1 MPIVPRYERQVGPQA
16 GPSIA
21 FDTTPPSAEA
31 FGVGQSTQNLNQA
44 IGESIQKLDR
54 IAAEEKKKADDVRI
68 TGAYADLA
76 GFKNDLIY
84 NPQNGIL
91 TKQGD
96 QAFGI
101 IEQYSPKFDKRV
113 QEIEKSLTNPEQI
126 AAFRKIKDDASRD
139 LNDHMQRHIYGES
152 QKYAKEK
159 TNSAVTNARNEAV
172 LNYND
177 PDRIANSLSL
187 QRQFI
192 IQQAARE
199 GVSSEGVKVLLGQ
212 AQTETHADIIK
223 RMLTNDEDQAADV
236 YFNQVKDQIDGQK
249 IGEIE
254 GWLEA
259 GKLRGAS
266 QRLTADIISKHPLN
280 LREATLEVD
289 KIKDPKLQDEV
300 RRRVEH
306 AHAINR
312 QAKDEYLE
320 RRFNAAALEV
330 EKAKSVDV
338 IPANLWADFT
348 PSHRATLERLA
359 QPEPIQTD
367 QKLYSDLKI
376 MGALPATREKFLKTD
391 LNDYRG
397 RLSTADFQELVN
409 YKVGLLNK
417 KDDTL
422 KLADGIISENQA
434 VENATLG
441 ILKLDPKKDKDEIL
455 AFRFKLNEKVVAK
468 QRDTGEK
475 MQSEEIANLAEIMAT
490 EVIVKKRGK
499 FLPDSKKPL
508 YLLERGTPF
517 DVNISAIPPRT
528 LEQIKQALVIL
539 NKDKNS
545 EYFGRVSLDSN
556 GQPTVFKDE
565 DIRKLF
571 GKTVQRTTSGNR

>member
-1 MPIVPRYERQVGPQA
+1 MPTVPRYERQVGPQA
-16 GPSIA
+16 GPNIA
-21 FDTTPPSAEA
+21 FDTTGPSAEA
-31 FGVGQSTQNLNQA
+31 LGVGQSKQNLDLA
-44 IGESIQKLDR
+44 INENIQKLDR

-84 NPQNGIL
+84 NPQKGIL

-96 QAFGI
+96 QAFGV
-101 IEQYSPKFDKRV
+101 IEEYTPQFDKRS

-177 PDRIANSLSL
+177 PERISNSLAL

-199 GVSSEGVKVLLGQ
+199 GISSEGVKVLLGQ
-212 AQTETHADIIK
+212 AQTDTHADIIK
-223 RMLTNDEDQAADV
+223 RMLTNDEDQAADA

-259 GKLRGAS
+259 GKLRGES
-266 QRLTADIISKHPLN
+266 QRLTAEIVGKHPLN
-280 LREATLEVD
+280 LREITLEVD

-300 RRRVEH
+300 RRRAEH
-306 AHAINR
+306 AHSINQ
-312 QAKDEYLE
+312 QARDEYLE
-320 RRFNAAALEV
+320 RRLNDAALKV
-330 EKAKSVDV
+330 EKEKSVDG
-338 IPANLWADFT
+338 IPPHLWAEFT
-348 PSHRATLERLA
+348 PSHRAMLERLA
-359 QPEPIQTD
+359 EPKPIQTD
-367 QKLYSDLKI
+367 QVLYSDLKI

-391 LNDYRG
+391 LNQFRG
-397 RLSTADFQELVN
+397 RLSTQDFQELVN

-422 KLADGIISENQA
+422 KIADGIISENQA

-455 AFRFKLNEKVVAK
+455 AFRFKLNEQVVAK
-468 QRDTGEK
+468 QRQTGKE
-475 MQSEEIANLAEIMAT
+475 MSTEEIANLAEIMAT
-490 EVIVKKRGK
+490 DVVVKKRAK

-508 YLLERGTPF
+508 YLLDRGKPF
-517 DVNISAIPPRT
+517 DVKVSNIPPRS
-528 LEQIKQALVIL
+528 LEQLKQALVIL
-539 NKDKNS
+539 SKDRNS
-545 EYFGRVSLDSN
+545 EYFGRVGLDSN
-556 GQPTVFKDE
+556 GQPTVFRDE

-571 GKTVQRTTSGNR
+571 VTTAQRTASGN